1 MSLLLSASPAALV
14 ATVTLLSLVVYVLFG
29 GADYGAGVWDLLASG
44 PRAAKQRDLIAH
56 AIGPVWEVNHVWLI
70 IVIVLLFTGFPA
82 AFSAIM
88 TTLHVPLSLM
98 LICVVLRGSAFAFR
112 SYENSAVAR
121 KRWNP
126 VFSIPSVIAPV
137 LLGSVIGAIATGEPG
152 RAMTS
157 GLPVPLFAAWLKL
170 FPMVVGLFALNIFAF
185 LAAVYLTLETDNA
198 DLREDFRRRA
208 IISAVLLGGVAGA
221 VYLLARTDAPAV
233 YQGLSRSPWG
243 WPVRYATGGFAI
255 ANLIAVWLRWY
266 HVARV
271 TAMIQVAL
279 ILWGCALAQYPLL
292 VPPDIDI
299 KTGAAPPMVLKSLL
313 AVVGVGSL
321 ILFPSMYYLFRVFKG
336 HTFLIGWMLRGS
348 TRSHEQ
354 PRAPKPARP

>member
-1 MSLLLSASPAALV
+1 MSLLLSVSPAALV
-14 ATVTLLSLVVYVLFG
+14 ATVMLLSLVIYVLFG
-29 GADYGAGVWDLLASG
+29 GADYGAGVWDLLAGG
-44 PRAAKQRDLIAH
+44 PRAAEQRDLIAH
-56 AIGPVWEVNHVWLI
+56 AIAAVWEANHVWLI
-70 IVIVLLFTGFPA
+70 IVIVLLFTGFPG

-88 TTLHVPLSLM
+88 TTLHVPVSLM
-98 LICVVLRGSAFAFR
+98 LICVVLRGSAFTFR
-112 SYENSAVAR
+112 SYENCAVA
-121 KRWNP
+121 KERWNR

-157 GLPVPLFAAWLKL
+157 HLPVPLFSAWLKL

-185 LAAVYLTLETDNA
+185 LAAVYMTLEAANVE
-198 DLREDFRRRA
+198 LREDFRRRA
-208 IISAVLLGGVAGA
+208 IISAVLLGSVAWA
-221 VYLLARTDAPAV
+221 VYLPARTDAPGV
-233 YQGLSRSPWG
+233 YEGLSKSPWG

-255 ANLIAVWLRWY
+255 ANLVALWHRRY
-266 HVARV
+266 QFARV

-299 KTGAAPPMVLKSLL
+299 KTGAAPPIVLKWLL

-321 ILFPSMYYLFRVFKG
+321 ILIPSMYYLFRVFKG
-336 HTFLIGWMLRGS
+336 HTFLIGWVFRGS
-348 TRSHEQ
+348 TRSYE
-354 PRAPKPARP
+354 